1 MNVITRKEIE
11 RVIEFLKKSAGE
23 ENQFLIR
30 YALANMVAVLEQA
43 LDNYE
48 EDAYHPHLYFEL
60 SKAMTIYDAAIR
72 DCCTTNC
79 AHMRA
84 GTCPYAGLED
94 KSECLSIFLYLVRN
108 K

>member
-30 YALANMVAVLEQA
+30 YAIANMVAVLEQA

-48 EDAYHPHLYFEL
+48 EDAHHPHLYFEI

-72 DCCTTNC
+72 DCCTTDC
-79 AHMRA
+79 ANMRA
-84 GTCPYAGLED
+84 GTCPYIGVEG
-94 KSECLSIFLYLVRN
+94 KCSCQRIFSYLVDEN
-108 K
+108 